1 MRSDAILERL
11 TKLHPLVID
20 LSLGRVER
28 LLAALG
34 HPERS
39 LPPVAHVA
47 GTNGKGSTVAY
58 LAAMAKAAGL
68 RAHAYISPH
77 LVRFHERITVAGETI
92 GEDTLV
98 ALLEDCEAAN
108 AGEPITF
115 FEITTAAA
123 FLAFARTKA
132 DLCLLEVGLGGR
144 FDATNVI
151 DKPAV
156 CAITPV
162 SIDHV
167 GFLGD
172 TVEKI
177 AFEKAG
183 ILKPGVPAVIG
194 RQERGGLAV
203 IEARA
208 REVGA
213 PLRVFG
219 RDYDARDIPTPALF
233 GAHQFENAAIA
244 RECAKVLQLPDAAI
258 RTGIE
263 TAVWPGRLQ
272 RLGVRHGHEVWLDG
286 GHNPAAAA
294 ALAEVLRG
302 WGKTWL
308 VFGMLNTRKPE
319 EFLGPLA
326 PYVSGLRA
334 VAIPGE
340 KNALPADT
348 LVAAAKS
355 LGIEAEAAPGLSAAL
370 AAIPK
375 HPPERAFAA
384 PERVLVCG
392 SLYLVGAALAELGA

>member
-1 MRSDAILERL
+1 
-11 TKLHPLVID
+11 VID
-20 LSLGRVER
+20 LSLGRTER
-28 LLAALG
+28 LLAKLG

-68 RAHAYISPH
+68 KAHAYISPH
-77 LVRFHERITVAGETI
+77 LVRFHERITIAGRLIE
-92 GEDTLV
+92 EDALV
-98 ALLEDCEAAN
+98 ALLEECEAAN

-123 FLAFARTKA
+123 FVAFARTPA

-144 FDATNVI
+144 FDSTNMI
-151 DKPAV
+151 ERPAV

-172 TVEKI
+172 TIEKI

-183 ILKPGVPAVIG
+183 ILKPGVTAVVG
-194 RQERGGLAV
+194 RQEPAALSV
-203 IEARA
+203 IAARA
-208 REVGA
+208 KDIGA

-219 RDYDARDIPTPALF
+219 RDYDAIGLPTPSLA

-244 RECAKVLQLPDAAI
+244 RECGKILGLSDAAI
-258 RTGIE
+258 RQGIE

-272 RLGVRHGHEVWLDG
+272 RLGEWDGHELWLDG
-286 GHNPAAAA
+286 GHNPAAAR

-319 EFLGPLA
+319 EFLAPLA
-326 PYVSGLRA
+326 PHVAGLRA

-340 KNALPADT
+340 KNALPAEN
-348 LVAAAKS
+348 LAAAARS
-355 LGIEAEAAPGLSAAL
+355 LGIAADAEPSLAAAL
-370 AAIPK
+370 ASIPK
-375 HPPERAFAA
+375 HPPK
-384 PERVLVCG
+384 RVLVCG
-392 SLYLVGAALAELGA
+392 SLYLVGTALAALGG

>member
-1 MRSDAILERL
+1 
-11 TKLHPLVID
+11 VID

-39 LPPVAHVA
+39 LPPVVHVA

-58 LAAMAKAAGL
+58 LAAMATAAGL
-68 RAHAYISPH
+68 QSHAYISPH
-77 LVRFHERITVAGETI
+77 LVRFHERITVAGRMIE
-92 GEDTLV
+92 EDALV
-98 ALLEDCEAAN
+98 ALLEECEAAN

-194 RQERGGLAV
+194 KQEPGGLKV

-208 REVGA
+208 SEVGA

-219 RDYDARDIPTPALF
+219 RDYDTSGVPKPALT

-244 RECAKVLQLPDAAI
+244 RECARLLGLSDAAI
-258 RTGIE
+258 RKGIE
-263 TAVWPGRLQ
+263 AAVWPGRMQ
-272 RLGVRHGHEVWLDG
+272 RLGFRHGHEVWLDG
-286 GHNPAAAA
+286 GHNAAAAA

-326 PYVSGLRA
+326 PYVSGIRA
-334 VAIPGE
+334 VTIPGE
-340 KNALPADT
+340 KNALPAEA
-348 LVAAAKS
+348 LLEAAKG
-355 LGIEAEAAPGLSAAL
+355 LGVPAETAPGLDAAL
-370 AAIPK
+370 TSIPK
-375 HPPERAFAA
+375 HPPK
-384 PERVLVCG
+384 RVLVCG
-392 SLYLVGAALAELGA
+392 SLYLVGAALAELGS